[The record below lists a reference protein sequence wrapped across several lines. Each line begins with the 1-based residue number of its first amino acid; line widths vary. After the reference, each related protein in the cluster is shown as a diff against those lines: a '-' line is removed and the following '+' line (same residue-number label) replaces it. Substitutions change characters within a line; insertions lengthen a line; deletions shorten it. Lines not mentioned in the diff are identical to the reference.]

1 MGRIKSALEIAM
13 EKTEAVKGDRASI
26 DLYAARQ
33 QGKRL
38 ANRYLAGEISSLGGG
53 EKSKEG
59 TQKDR
64 SQNDTP
70 PEEDKAIRRG
80 CFDVFISQITLPVV
94 PEDLKRLET
103 LGRGLAE
110 IIGHRGFSQL
120 YQQYLSAVSQYLN
133 EAAQYEEAVKRQY
146 APKLRQKEEDLARRI
161 GRHIKLDP
169 FQDPEFVAFYTQNMN
184 ALKANYEGLAD
195 QVREQARLLF
205 GEE

>member
-13 EKTEAVKGDRASI
+13 EKTEAVKGDRTSI

-38 ANRYLAGEISSLGGG
+38 ANQYLAGEISLLAGC
-53 EKSKEG
+53 EKD
-59 TQKDR
+59 KDG
-64 SQNDTP
+64 SQAD
-70 PEEDKAIRRG
+70 AIRQG

-94 PEDLKRLET
+94 PEDLKRLEAI
-103 LGRGLAE
+103 GRGLAE
-110 IIGHRGFSQL
+110 IIEHKGFSQL
-120 YQQYLSAVSQYLN
+120 YQQYLAAVSQYLN

-146 APKLRQKEEDLARRI
+146 APKLRQKEEELARRI

-184 ALKANYEGLAD
+184 ALKTNYEGLAN

-205 GEE
+205 GGE